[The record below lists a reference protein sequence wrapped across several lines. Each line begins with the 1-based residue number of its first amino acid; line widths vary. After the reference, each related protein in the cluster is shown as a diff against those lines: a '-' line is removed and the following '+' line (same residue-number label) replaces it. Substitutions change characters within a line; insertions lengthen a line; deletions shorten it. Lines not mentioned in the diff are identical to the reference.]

1 MHHKVRIFSIPII
14 SLFAVLAI
22 IVSGLSISGCNKNDA
37 SYNAKDTSSSTPNST
52 TPDSTTPD
60 TTTPDTTTPA
70 PPLAWDAP
78 TTYSDGSALLDLK
91 EYRVYYSTS
100 SGPYSTGNYYTVPA
114 QTTSIKPKDLISQGT
129 GTYYFVVT
137 AVDSANRESN
147 PSNEVSRYLN

>member
-1 MHHKVRIFSIPII
+1 MHRKIRILTIPII
-14 SLFAVLAI
+14 SLFPVLAI
-22 IVSGLSISGCNKNDA
+22 IVSAFCISGCKNNDA
-37 SYNAKDTSSSTPNST
+37 SYSGKYSSS
-52 TPDSTTPD
+52 TPD
-60 TTTPDTTTPA
+60 TTTPDTTTPGTTTAATAA

-78 TTYSDGSALLDLK
+78 TTYSDGSPLLDLK
-91 EYRVYYSTS
+91 EYRIYYSTS

-137 AVDSANRESN
+137 AVDSTNRESN